1 MEVAGVEVR
10 LHTRQTQLDGRFRE
24 TAEQKVSHAA
34 RLFENIA
41 FADVEVS
48 EEQNPRL
55 APEKYRVEITTSAA
69 GQLVR
74 VESAGPTLDSAL
86 DFAVDRFERQLR
98 RLKDRLV
105 KRSRQPK
112 AKPTLGPAEELL
124 ESDSDADD
132 DFVIVRTK
140 QFVMKPMTPEEA
152 VLQLE
157 MLGHNFF
164 LFDNGETGLTS
175 VIYARR
181 DGSYGLI
188 EPA

>member
-1 MEVAGVEVR
+1 M
-10 LHTRQTQLDGRFRE
+10 
-24 TAEQKVSHAA
+24 
-34 RLFENIA
+34 
-41 FADVEVS
+41 
-48 EEQNPRL
+48 
-55 APEKYRVEITTSAA
+55 
-69 GQLVR
+69 
-74 VESAGPTLDSAL
+74 
-86 DFAVDRFERQLR
+86 DRFERQLR

>member
-1 MEVAGVEVR
+1 MEIR
-10 LHTRQTQLDGRFRE
+10 LHTRHAQLDDRFRGV
-24 TAEQKVSHAA
+24 TEQKVSHAA
-34 RLFENIA
+34 RLFDNIGV
-41 FADVEVS
+41 ADVEIS

-74 VESAGPTLDSAL
+74 VESAAPTMDSAL
-86 DFAVDRFERQLR
+86 DLAVDRFEQQLR

-112 AKPTLGPAEELL
+112 TPPPMTPAEELL
-124 ESDSDADD
+124 EQADDADE

-140 QFVMKPMTPEEA
+140 QFVMKPMTAEEA

-157 MLGHNFF
+157 MLGHVFF
-164 LFDNGETGLTS
+164 LFNNVDTGLTS
-175 VIYARR
+175 LVYSRR
-181 DGSYGLI
+181 DGAYGLI